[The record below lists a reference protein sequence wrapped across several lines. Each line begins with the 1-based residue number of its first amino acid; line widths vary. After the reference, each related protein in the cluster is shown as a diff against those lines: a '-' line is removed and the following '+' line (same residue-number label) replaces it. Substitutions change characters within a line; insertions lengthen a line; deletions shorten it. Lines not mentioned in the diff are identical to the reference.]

1 MGGAELSHK
10 TNDIPSCLPAL
21 CSQDPLSV
29 KLVLTLSLAF
39 MVSLFCLSSSLLCF
53 LNCWMLS
60 YQYFTGCLYV
70 INLKKGHYRKDACL
84 GFRFFFFHLFV
95 LLWQWDRG
103 GGKCAKCILS
113 HCCTWVLIRRFL
125 YLKGRT
131 FWLIVISYQ
140 TWISGR
146 TSKLGVLFL
155 FKKFPDIFFF

>member
-10 TNDIPSCLPAL
+10 TKDIPSCLPAL

-70 INLKKGHYRKDACL
+70 INQKKGHYRKDACL
-84 GFRFFFFHLFV
+84 GFRFFFFICLFYCDSEIDMGGNVQNVYSATVV
-95 LLWQWDRG
+95 LG
-103 GGKCAKCILS
+103 
-113 HCCTWVLIRRFL
+113 F
-125 YLKGRT
+125 
-131 FWLIVISYQ
+131 
-140 TWISGR
+140 
-146 TSKLGVLFL
+146 
-155 FKKFPDIFFF
+155 